1 MTSEGE
7 YKMAN
12 EDKKV
17 WLITGC
23 STGFGR
29 ELAKQLLE
37 KGERVA
43 VTGRD
48 AGKVRDLV
56 EINEENA
63 LAVALD
69 VTDAAQVKATIE
81 KAEAHFGRIDVL
93 VNNAGFGYFG
103 SVEESEESEVRAMF
117 EANFWGLSAMTRA
130 VLPLMRGRRS
140 GTIVA

>member
-1 MTSEGE
+1 
-7 YKMAN
+7 MAN

-37 KGERVA
+37 KGERVV
-43 VTGRD
+43 VTARD

-69 VTDAAQVKATIE
+69 VTDAAQVAAAV
-81 KAEAHFGRIDVL
+81 AEAELHFGL
-93 VNNAGFGYFG
+93 G
-103 SVEESEESEVRAMF
+103 
-117 EANFWGLSAMTRA
+117 
-130 VLPLMRGRRS
+130 PLQD
-140 GTIVA
+140 